1 MDASK
6 LNAAEIT
13 AAVLLLVGG
22 LNWLLVGLFNYNLVT
37 ALFGEGSFLARA
49 VFIAVGVATAYV
61 IVSFGYKFR
70 RTKTAHHES
79 PSMP

>member
-6 LNAAEIT
+6 LNAAEMT
-13 AAVLLLVGG
+13 AVVLLLVGG

-49 VFIAVGVATAYV
+49 LFIVVGVATVYV
-61 IVSFGYKFR
+61 MSFGYKLR